1 MEAGGEGGHAGA
13 ERGRD
18 GGGAGHQVQAHPD
31 PRHRDRGQAGE
42 ASLGRSSGS
51 VKVSARPRGKSV
63 KILTQLLS
71 GPILQHLPVTKSAT
85 LLTNWTSLSIW
96 TARKRRTNKR

>member
-42 ASLGRSSGS
+42 ARSGRRGGC
-51 VKVSARPRGKSV
+51 VKVSVYCSKSV

-85 LLTNWTSLSIW
+85 LLTNWTSWSIW